1 MRSIV
6 VLMLLAIGAVTAA
19 ADECRELAH
28 AKRAHVFIIVELDGP
43 VFGYAELLDVRQAW
57 RRSRTNWTPTVQGDS
72 VADVRAKL
80 ARLMRDDVI
89 ANPDPPKITHDI
101 FGETVDWG
109 DRYTYAVTQT
119 HTSAT
124 DEWVQTPVNADSIG
138 EAIEKTKPYANHR
151 ITKVEQTGVMRK
163 AWWNVDQWAPPP
175 AKPSWRRKWETLQSR
190 D

>member
-28 AKRAHVFIIVELDGP
+28 AKRAHVFIVVEVDGP
-43 VFGYAELLDVRQAW
+43 VFGYAELIDVRQAW
-57 RRSRTNWTPTVQGDS
+57 RRSRTNWTPTVQGES
-72 VADVRAKL
+72 VEDVRAKL

-89 ANPDPPKITHDI
+89 GNPEPPEITHDI

-109 DRYTYAVTQT
+109 DR
-119 HTSAT
+119 
-124 DEWVQTPVNADSIG
+124 D
-138 EAIEKTKPYANHR
+138 R
-151 ITKVEQTGVMRK
+151 LRK

-175 AKPSWRRKWETLQSR
+175 AKPSWRRKWETLPSR